1 MRSGE
6 RKGYLSFIVK
16 LPMLTQVTGFSLAR
30 RYEKGLELHH
40 GLESN
45 GMKGHRELWKTME

>member
-1 MRSGE
+1 MRSWE
-6 RKGYLSFIVK
+6 QKGYLSFIVN

-30 RYEKGLELHH
+30 RYEKALELHR

>member
-1 MRSGE
+1 MSVIYSKVAYAYTSNGVFTCKE
-6 RKGYLSFIVK
+6 IRK
-16 LPMLTQVTGFSLAR
+16 SL
-30 RYEKGLELHH
+30 GI

>member
-1 MRSGE
+1 MRSWE

-16 LPMLTQVTGFSLAR
+16 LPMLTQVMGFSLAR
-30 RYEKGLELHH
+30 RYEKALELHH

-45 GMKGHRELWKTME
+45 GMKGHRELWKTIE